1 MTNRSVSS
9 AQRQKAA
16 FASKIDGCDLQA
28 MPGTDDH
35 QRIVCEPPDGLQ
47 HRRASEIEQFLQLL
61 HRHEAPRLQ
70 LAIDQHLLDAL
81 VGHIDLIDQAARARR
96 PLGRGAPFVG
106 HELRT
111 PLRTIHHLASLPSH
125 APAAAAESGFVS
137 PGVRLVGV
145 RCRMFVPKK
154 IARGC

>member
-1 MTNRSVSS
+1 MAGRTGVS
-9 AQRQKAA
+9 
-16 FASKIDGCDLQA
+16 FEL
-28 MPGTDDH
+28 GT
-35 QRIVCEPPDGLQ
+35 
-47 HRRASEIEQFLQLL
+47 
-61 HRHEAPRLQ
+61 
-70 LAIDQHLLDAL
+70 
-81 VGHIDLIDQAARARR
+81 ARARR

-154 IARGC
+154 IARGVLTAVKYHNILAACQEIPADIAAPNVARGWCRVRRQAKANTLDPRRNA